1 MERVCRVHQ
10 TYLLLILRLLHTSS
24 GEKSALFFATIF
36 IIWRIIHDE
45 HDDELMMFIFL
56 LHIFFPCTLEGPAWW
71 SALSSHSMNILG
83 LNPAAR

>member
-1 MERVCRVHQ
+1 MERVCRVHP

-36 IIWRIIHDE
+36 IIWRIIRDE

>member
-24 GEKSALFFATIF
+24 GGKSALFFATIF
-36 IIWRIIHDE
+36 IIWRIIRDE

-56 LHIFFPCTLEGPAWW
+56 LHIFFPCTLEGGQLCLLTA
-71 SALSSHSMNILG
+71 
-83 LNPAAR
+83 